1 MNKLFT
7 YLLPFAAL
15 CGAVAILSN
24 RPEAASSESELPK
37 ATPNT
42 FKVSVPSIV
51 DRNLTDNLSADS
63 LVQNTQ
69 VPDLRALAAASKSL
83 LDNAQLGPQLTQLT
97 SGLDQLKAQLDGL
110 SKQEGSAT

>member
-1 MNKLFT
+1 MKVKSGSRREFLRSEHIIFLISAIMNKLFT

-69 VPDLRALAAASKSL
+69 VPDLRALAA
-83 LDNAQLGPQLTQLT
+83 
-97 SGLDQLKAQLDGL
+97 
-110 SKQEGSAT
+110 